1 MSEEQGRRVGLN
13 EAIFREVNE
22 QIETL
27 NRDLGTD
34 ERTMTAVCEC
44 ADGDCTDRL
53 QISVSTYERVRTDP
67 RRFVIVPGH
76 ELAEFEPVV
85 ESTEGYDIVQKREGA
100 AAELARETDP
110 RS

>member
-22 QIETL
+22 QIEAL
-27 NRDLGTD
+27 NRDLGTE

-44 ADGDCTDRL
+44 ADRNCADRL
-53 QISVSTYERVRTDP
+53 EISLSMYERVRSDP
-67 RRFVIVPGH
+67 RSFVVIPGH
-76 ELAEFEPVV
+76 ELAEFEAVV
-85 ESTEGYDIVQKREGA
+85 ESTDGYDIVQKREGA
-100 AAELARETDP
+100 AAQLARETDP

>member
-1 MSEEQGRRVGLN
+1 MNEEQGRRVGLN

-27 NRDLGTD
+27 NRDFGTE

-53 QISVSTYERVRTDP
+53 QISVSAYERVRADP
-67 RRFVIVPGH
+67 RRFVIIPGH
-76 ELAEFEPVV
+76 ELAEFEAVV
-85 ESTEGYDIVQKREGA
+85 ESTEEYDIVQKREGG

>member
-1 MSEEQGRRVGLN
+1 MREEQGRRVGLN

-27 NRDLGTD
+27 NRDFGTE
-34 ERTMTAVCEC
+34 ERTMSAICEC

-53 QISVSTYERVRTDP
+53 EISLTRYERVRADP
-67 RRFVIVPGH
+67 RCFIIVPGH
-76 ELAEFEPVV
+76 ELNEFETVV
-85 ESTEGYDIVQKREGA
+85 ETNDGFDIVQKREGA
-100 AAELARETDP
+100 AAELAEETNP

>member
-27 NRDLGTD
+27 NRDFGTD
-34 ERTMTAVCEC
+34 ERTMSAVCEC
-44 ADGDCTDRL
+44 ANGDCTDRL
-53 QISVSTYERVRTDP
+53 EISVTMYERVRSDP
-67 RRFVIVPGH
+67 RLFVIIPGH
-76 ELAEFEPVV
+76 ELAEFESIV
-85 ESTEGYDIVQKREGA
+85 ESGQGYDIVQKREGA
-100 AAELARETDP
+100 AAELAEETDP

>member
-1 MSEEQGRRVGLN
+1 MSDEQGRRVGLN

-27 NRDLGTD
+27 NRDVGTE

-44 ADGDCTDRL
+44 ADGDCTERI
-53 QISVSTYERVRTDP
+53 QISVSTYEAVRANP
-67 RRFVIVPGH
+67 RRFVIKPGH
-76 ELAEFEPVV
+76 ELAEFEAVV
-85 ESTEGYDIVQKREGA
+85 ESTDEYDIVQKREGA
-100 AAELARETDP
+100 AAELARETNP